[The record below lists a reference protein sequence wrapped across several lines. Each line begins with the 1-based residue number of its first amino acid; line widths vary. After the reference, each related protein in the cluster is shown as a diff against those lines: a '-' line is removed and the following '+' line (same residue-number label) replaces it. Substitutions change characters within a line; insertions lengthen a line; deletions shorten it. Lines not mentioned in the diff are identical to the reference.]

1 MDMGDI
7 IDFRARHASQ
17 WKQLYEAAMLEHEP
31 AKVLQRIDLAERAI
45 VDQMEEAFS
54 KISHRQQLALCDALH
69 MLSTLREIEE
79 RDIGGPRNTGHRKL
93 ASKGRSDTV
102 PQPGRHVWTVT

>member
-45 VDQMEEAFS
+45 VDQMEEEFS
-54 KISHRQQLALCDALH
+54 KISPRQQLALCDALH
-69 MLSTLREIEE
+69 MLSTLREIAE
-79 RDIGGPRNTGHRKL
+79 RDIGGPRNT
-93 ASKGRSDTV
+93 
-102 PQPGRHVWTVT
+102 WII